1 MHEEQRL
8 RIVKNFEQLNLKYDK
23 ELQETIAAAAQICQ
37 TPISAIT
44 IIGKD
49 TQWLKL
55 KKGLDVG
62 QIPRNL
68 SFCTYT
74 IKQERVLMIN
84 DTHLDQ
90 RFCNNPY
97 VTGGPK
103 IRFYAGYPLV
113 TQEGHRIGA
122 LCIMGHKP
130 QILKNQQKLMLKVL
144 AKHAMGVMELKQ
156 SLQHLEKSM
165 NDLREIRKIRIKDE
179 IKLRAMFDSLTDAY
193 FLLGINGE
201 IIDFNKS
208 AYQLIYDTYGIKLS
222 YGRLIVGFLSHNYR
236 DLFEKNYKNALN
248 GDKVQLERL
257 SEYSSNGLVW
267 WDCTFEPVKNE
278 VDEIIGVS
286 YLARNINERK
296 LNEEKLKQQNQ
307 VLGRI
312 AEIQSHEYRGP
323 VANIIGLMELIQAED
338 YHVSKDYLI
347 ILQKA
352 VKNLDEKICEVVGIT
367 GNPFATTLND
377 ISFKSIIEKN

>member
-55 KKGLDVG
+55 KKGLDVD
-62 QIPRNL
+62 QTPRNL

-113 TQEGHRIGA
+113 TQEGHRIGT

-179 IKLRAMFDSLTDAY
+179 IKLRAIFDSLTDAY

-236 DLFEKNYKNALN
+236 DLFEK
-248 GDKVQLERL
+248 
-257 SEYSSNGLVW
+257 
-267 WDCTFEPVKNE
+267 
-278 VDEIIGVS
+278 
-286 YLARNINERK
+286 
-296 LNEEKLKQQNQ
+296 
-307 VLGRI
+307 
-312 AEIQSHEYRGP
+312 
-323 VANIIGLMELIQAED
+323 
-338 YHVSKDYLI
+338 
-347 ILQKA
+347 
-352 VKNLDEKICEVVGIT
+352 
-367 GNPFATTLND
+367 TTRMH
-377 ISFKSIIEKN
+377 